1 MISPDSYRTLT
12 LPTRAPAPRRSA
24 WHFRLAAAVAALLTA
39 GAHGHADTRPIDA
52 QRSTL
57 TVHVYKSGLFSA
69 FADNHVIKAP
79 IASGSMSEEPPL
91 RVELTVRA
99 ADLTV
104 SDPDLSAER
113 RATVQT
119 RMLGAEVLDTARFSD
134 ITFASTAIEPA
145 GAEQWKV
152 TGRLT
157 LHGRSRVIT
166 FAVVRQQGRYRGD
179 CNQAAGLRD
188 PADQHRRRNGQ
199 SERRSEDPTSTWPA
213 SARGRLEDRVPHRA
227 TTLGVSQAT
236 TVRLKADTT
245 CE

>member
-12 LPTRAPAPRRSA
+12 RPTRAPAPCRSA
-24 WHFRLAAAVAALLTA
+24 WHFRLAAAVAALLIA

-113 RATVQT
+113 RAEVQT

-157 LHGRSRVIT
+157 LHGQSRVIT
-166 FAVVRQQGRYRGD
+166 FAVVRQEGRYRGD
-179 CNQAAGLRD
+179 CEIKQRDFGIQPISIAGGTVKVKDEVKIHFDL
-188 PADQHRRRNGQ
+188 A
-199 SERRSEDPTSTWPA
+199 
-213 SARGRLEDRVPHRA
+213 
-227 TTLGVSQAT
+227 GVGT
-236 TVRLKADTT
+236 RTP
-245 CE
+245 